1 MIILFAVYLYLS
13 KMFDSNCLFVKYYRG
28 SEKNDNFWVFLT
40 LKWSKI
46 YENNIRSELEVVFL
60 WFLTIWENIR

>member
-1 MIILFAVYLYLS
+1 M
-13 KMFDSNCLFVKYYRG
+13 
-28 SEKNDNFWVFLT
+28 KNDNFGVFLT

-60 WFLTIWENIR
+60 WFLTIWENIRSCFFVVSNHLGKHKIVFEN